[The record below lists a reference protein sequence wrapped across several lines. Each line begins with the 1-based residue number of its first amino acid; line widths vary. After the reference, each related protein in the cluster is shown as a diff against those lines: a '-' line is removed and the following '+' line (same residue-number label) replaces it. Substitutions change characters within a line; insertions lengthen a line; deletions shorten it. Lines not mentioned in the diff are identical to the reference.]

1 MATNLMNVFKNVD
14 LQGVGKTAANIVS
27 LAFKP
32 NKKTGAKI
40 ARAVL
45 DDGTTLIKTVT
56 ASGVVSETIH
66 RLPEITSTVQR
77 NEVIKTLFDPSFS
90 KPFAQAGKLHNVFDL
105 PGAQPVVLDR

>member
-1 MATNLMNVFKNVD
+1 MATNLMNVFKNTD
-14 LQGVGKTAANIVS
+14 LKNIGKSTADVMS

-45 DDGTTLIKTVT
+45 SDGTTLIKSVT

-66 RLPEITSTVQR
+66 KLPEIVSQR
-77 NEVIKTLFDPSFS
+77 NEVIRDLAKQKINQETIAAMLDVSQS
-90 KPFAQAGKLHNVFDL
+90 TVSNVL
-105 PGAQPVVLDR
+105 RKK

>member
-1 MATNLMNVFKNVD
+1 MAANLLNVFKNTD
-14 LQGVGKTAANIVS
+14 LKNVGKSMSDVVS

-45 DDGTTLIKTVT
+45 SDGTTLIKSVT

-66 RLPEITSTVQR
+66 KLPEIASVAQR
-77 NEVIKTLFDPSFS
+77 NEVIRDLAKQKINQETIAAMLDVSQS
-90 KPFAQAGKLHNVFDL
+90 TVSNVL
-105 PGAQPVVLDR
+105 RKK

>member
-32 NKKTGAKI
+32 NKITGAKI

-45 DDGTTLIKTVT
+45 VFGPGGDSHCG
-56 ASGVVSETIH
+56 
-66 RLPEITSTVQR
+66 P
-77 NEVIKTLFDPSFS
+77 
-90 KPFAQAGKLHNVFDL
+90 GKIS
-105 PGAQPVVLDR
+105 QM